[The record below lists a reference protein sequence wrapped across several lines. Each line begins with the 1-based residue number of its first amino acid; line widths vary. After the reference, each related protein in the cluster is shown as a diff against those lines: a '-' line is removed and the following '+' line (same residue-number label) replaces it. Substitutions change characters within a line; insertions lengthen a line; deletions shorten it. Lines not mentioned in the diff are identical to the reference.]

1 MRGVPDL
8 FPKDG
13 NGVLEFVIRTLED
26 MRAQSEIVLEFLDE
40 HEIGEDSRYDVRL
53 TLFELCGNIL
63 KHSNC
68 PCRVTVELTDR
79 LISIQIESDVAFD
92 VYDSCGTLSAESGRG
107 VFLVKSLVQRLQYF
121 DNGKN
126 IVAEIAR
133 C

>member
-8 FPKDG
+8 YPKDG